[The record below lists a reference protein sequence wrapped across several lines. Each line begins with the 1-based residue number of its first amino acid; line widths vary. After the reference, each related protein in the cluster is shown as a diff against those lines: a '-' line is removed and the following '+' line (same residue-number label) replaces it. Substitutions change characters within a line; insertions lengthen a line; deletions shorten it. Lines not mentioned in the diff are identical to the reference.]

1 MPSTPISLIA
11 VGHLPAEAITPLLEK
26 LERIEVL
33 ELDVPFRDP
42 LSKHR
47 AETNRAIDAAA
58 NDWILIVRERE
69 SIDAA
74 LAEEIARAI
83 ADDRAHGFRIRT
95 EPYYAGAPLR
105 IGSDAG
111 EVRLFHRRGFLRFAN
126 KGQWSEI
133 TVQGSVVRLAHAF
146 RTTTFLSAEE
156 HEAYLAKSGTTR
168 SALRRA
174 MTFARNAMLAATFDK
189 NTLRYLWIE
198 AGYEHRQPEAAPS
211 SVDRK

>member
-1 MPSTPISLIA
+1 MPPTPISLIA

-83 ADDRAHGFRIRT
+83 AEDRAHGFRIRT

-105 IGSDAG
+105 IGADAG

-126 KGQWSEI
+126 KGEWSEI
-133 TVQGSVVRLAHAF
+133 TVQGSVVRLTHAL
-146 RTTTFLSAEE
+146 RSTTFASADE
-156 HEAYLAKSGTTR
+156 HESYLAKSGAVR
-168 SALRRA
+168 SGPLRA
-174 MTFARNAMLAATFDK
+174 MTFARNALLAATLDR

-198 AGYEHRQPEAAPS
+198 AGYEQGRP
-211 SVDRK
+211 